1 MIGIPAHNNAR
12 HLEEAVA
19 SLFAQTY
26 AHTAIVA
33 YDDGSSDETPEL
45 LRRWADEGLIAFERG
60 ETPLGLVGGWRRAY
74 ALAVARHPDAEYFA
88 WGSDHDVWEPD
99 WAESLVDALEST
111 PGSVLA
117 HPLVDAIGDTGEPV
131 KRRQRLFDTS
141 SLAEP
146 TDRLKALAH
155 ARRAGDV
162 IYGLMRTDVLQRCG
176 EFPSTIRPDRL
187 LLARLAVEGS
197 FVQVP
202 RVLWHRRYREG
213 VVPTVARQRRTLWAG
228 ATPAS
233 SRLPWRMQ
241 HSRWLLHRLR
251 GDERRVTLTRT
262 YVRESR
268 RAEAEQRREIRQR
281 RWKWRRKRARARLAS
296 LRRRGGARP
305 RGGSAS
311 GRRRPGRRHPDAVAA
326 ATCRA

>member
-1 MIGIPAHNNAR
+1 MPGLVVIGIPAHNNER
-12 HLEEAVA
+12 HLEEAVG
-19 SLFAQTY
+19 SLLAQTY
-26 AHTAIVA
+26 ARTAIVA
-33 YDDGSSDETPEL
+33 YDDGSSDDTPAL
-45 LRRWADEGLIAFERG
+45 LRRWADDGLIAFERG

-117 HPLVDAIGDTGEPV
+117 YPLVDAIGDEGEQV
-131 KRRQRLFDTS
+131 KRRQRRFDTS
-141 SLAEP
+141 AMAAP
-146 TDRLKALAH
+146 GDRLRALAH

-162 IYGLMRTDVLQRCG
+162 IYGLMRMDALRECG
-176 EFPSTIRPDRL
+176 EFPSAIRPDRL

-213 VVPTVARQRRTLWAG
+213 VVPTISRQRRTLWSG
-228 ATPAS
+228 GTPPS

-241 HSRWLLHRLR
+241 HALWLLDSLKS
-251 GDERRVTLTRT
+251 ESRRVELIRV

-268 RAEAEQRREIRQR
+268 RAAAEQRAEIRER
-281 RWKWRRKRARARLAS
+281 KWRWRRKRARARIAS
-296 LRRRGGARP
+296 LRRRR
-305 RGGSAS
+305 
-311 GRRRPGRRHPDAVAA
+311 
-326 ATCRA
+326 